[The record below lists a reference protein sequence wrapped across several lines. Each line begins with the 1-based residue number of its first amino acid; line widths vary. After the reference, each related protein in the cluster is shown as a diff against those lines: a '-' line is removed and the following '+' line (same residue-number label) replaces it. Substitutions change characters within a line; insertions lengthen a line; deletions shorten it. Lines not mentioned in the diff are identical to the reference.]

1 MGKKT
6 MCNISTTSLVALAAM
21 GVFLA
26 SCKEDEYDFNRD
38 YILPFMQEDEVQEE
52 PANDVDIREY
62 DGQRASDA
70 YKDVVGTDE
79 DFYWEANTFTDEVTV
94 TYSDAEASVTST
106 NELILCNVDGAYVT
120 VDMLTNSVKG
130 VKITVSGSSSDGQL
144 KIYGDKKFM
153 LSLEGVDLTC
163 QRGPAVNSQC
173 KKRAFVHLEE
183 GTSNYLTDASSYT
196 TEPYYHPSS
205 SADSEDRK
213 GCFFSEGNLI
223 FSGSGVLCVTGKNK
237 HGIATDGYL
246 YTRPG
251 VTLVVYDAAKNAIN
265 VKGDSDDGYGIYIT
279 GGLIYAATSATA
291 GKSMKTDQDVV
302 VTGGEL
308 YLYTSGGSE
317 YDSSEGDTSS
327 PSGIKA
333 DGSIVVSG
341 GHVVAQS
348 TGTGGKGLSA
358 DVDIIIN
365 DGNVEVQTTGKKYT
379 YNSRLTSSPKGIKAD
394 GNIEINGG
402 TVNVSAT
409 GTNDGSEG
417 VESKAGI
424 TINDG
429 ELSIYACDDAMNAS
443 SSITING
450 GKVYCYSTS
459 NDGIDSNGSLT
470 LAGGLVIASG
480 TTSPEEGID
489 CDSSNRFIIRGGT
502 IIGTGGSAISP
513 SSSSTQRV
521 LVYSGFQATSGNR
534 LCILSSSG
542 TPILV
547 YDLPRTM
554 SSMSLLFSS
563 PSLVGGTYS
572 IVSGCTL
579 VSYADYWNGWY
590 SDCSVT
596 GGSTLRSFTSQ
607 STITTVSGSGGGGG
621 DIPGGGGDV
630 PNIPGGIGSVSL

>member
-1 MGKKT
+1 MGKNKRH
-6 MCNISTTSLVALAAM
+6 NAAVRPLLALAM
-21 GVFLA
+21 LGVVA
-26 SCKEDEYDFNRD
+26 SCKEDDLDFNRD
-38 YILPFMQEDEVQEE
+38 YIPFVQEDEVQE

-62 DGQRASDA
+62 EGQRATDA

-79 DFYWEANTFTDEVTV
+79 DFYWEVNTFTDEVTV
-94 TYSDAEASVTST
+94 TYSDAEASVSST
-106 NELILCNVDGAYVT
+106 NELILCHVDGAYVT
-120 VDMLTNSVKG
+120 IDMLSNSVRG
-130 VKITVSGSSSDGQL
+130 VKVSVSGSSSDGQL
-144 KIYGDKKFM
+144 KIYGDKKFL

-163 QRGPAVNSQC
+163 LRGPAINDQC
-173 KKRAFVHLEE
+173 KKRVFVHLEE
-183 GTSNYLTDASSYT
+183 GTSNYLTDASSYSA
-196 TEPYYHPSS
+196 EPYYHDSS
-205 SADSEDRK
+205 STDSEDRK
-213 GCFFSEGNLI
+213 GCLFSEGHLI

-246 YTRPG
+246 YMRPG
-251 VTLVVYDAAKNAIN
+251 STIVVNDAAKDAVH
-265 VKGDSDDGYGIYIT
+265 VKGDSDEGYGICIT

-291 GKSMKTDQDVV
+291 GKCLKTDEDVV

-333 DGSIVVSG
+333 DGSILVSG
-341 GHVVAQS
+341 GSIVAQS

-358 DVDIIIN
+358 DGDITIN
-365 DGNVEVQTTGKKYT
+365 EGSVEVQTTGKKYS
-379 YNSRLTSSPKGIKAD
+379 YNSRLSSSPKGIKAD
-394 GNIEINGG
+394 GNIQINGG
-402 TVNVSAT
+402 NLNVSAT

-417 VESKAGI
+417 VESKSSI
-424 TINDG
+424 TVNGG
-429 ELSIYACDDAMNAS
+429 ELSIYACDDAMNAK
-443 SSITING
+443 SSITIND

-470 LAGGLVIASG
+470 LTGGLVIASG

-489 CDSSNRFIIRGGT
+489 CDRSSNFVIRGGT

-521 LVYSGFQATSGNR
+521 LVYSGFQATSGNK

-542 TPILV
+542 TPIMV

-563 PSLVGGTYS
+563 PSLVSGSYS
-572 IVSGCTL
+572 ILAGCTL
-579 VSYADYWNGWY
+579 TSYADYWNGWY
-590 SDCSVT
+590 SDCSVE
-596 GGSTLRSFTSQ
+596 GGSTLRTFTSQ
-607 STITTVSGSGGGGG
+607 STITTVSGTGGGGDNPGGGGG
-621 DIPGGGGDV
+621 GPNGPGGR
-630 PNIPGGIGSVSL
+630 